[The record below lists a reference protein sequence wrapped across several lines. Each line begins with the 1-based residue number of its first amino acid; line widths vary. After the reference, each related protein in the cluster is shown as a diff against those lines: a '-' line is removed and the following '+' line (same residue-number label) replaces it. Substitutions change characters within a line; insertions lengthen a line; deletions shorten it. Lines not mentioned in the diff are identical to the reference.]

1 MAVSAVS
8 QADVQHGAQ
17 QSQVDMND
25 PMILAMVCLP
35 LLSFVKMT
43 HGIGGPPSLQGLP
56 LLYRIPLNM
65 ADKSKM
71 DDLGKGRREYLTTVD
86 TDYQHRYRQF
96 GNVRTSQLE
105 ADRAINRSAGQVNA
119 DRTALSAWSSKL
131 IIHAVPNPLASDTN
145 NEQTFKT
152 LLETLM
158 RLKTSAI

>member
-1 MAVSAVS
+1 MAVSAVNP
-8 QADVQHGAQ
+8 AGVQHGTQ
-17 QSQVDMND
+17 HNQVDMND
-25 PMILAMVCLP
+25 PMILAMVRIP
-35 LLSFVKMT
+35 LLPFLKMAR
-43 HGIGGPPSLQGLP
+43 GITKPPSLQVLP
-56 LLYRIPLNM
+56 IAYSIPLNM

-71 DDLGKGRREYLTTVD
+71 DDLGKGRREYLTTAD
-86 TDYQHRYRQF
+86 TDYQHKYRQF

-105 ADRAINRSAGQVNA
+105 ADRAINRSAGQPNA

-131 IIHAVPNPLASDTN
+131 IIHTVPNSLASDTN